1 MSTKQP
7 VVSGVELVR
16 ALERAGFVRV
26 RQAGSHVTLEKGELH
41 ATVPVHG
48 RRPLAKGTVAGILR
62 SAEMS
67 ADDLRGLL

>member
-7 VVSGVELVR
+7 AVSGVELVR
-16 ALERAGFVRV
+16 ALERAGFVRL
-26 RQAGSHVTLEKGELH
+26 RQVGSHVTLEKGALH

-48 RRPLAKGTVAGILR
+48 KRSLARGTVAGILR

-67 ADDLRGLL
+67 ADDLRRLL